1 LGDNDL
7 SFRAMMKTKT
17 AVRSRQKPTVP
28 MTYLCLLVDVVA
40 RWKISAEHLLA
51 ESPIHP
57 DDLLKQQRLDY
68 QVFSDLL
75 HRGIKLT
82 GELGLGFHLGLQLKV
97 SCHGLIG
104 YAVMVANTLREA
116 LDISQNFIELQASTL
131 SLRLEEH
138 GDQVTLYLDEVLE
151 DYPLSIT
158 GAIFV
163 LVGFASMGEAL
174 TGKKLTGTA
183 SVKFPKP
190 PNFAR
195 FEHLLMGQ
203 VRFAQ
208 PTYALTFAA
217 EYLDLPLVMADP
229 VAARIAREQCK
240 QELYALGGQHHFSQL
255 VRDLVYDEAVGF
267 FSLEDVADKL
277 HMSTRTLQR
286 QLAQEHL
293 SFSDIIDERRHQV
306 ALRLLRQ
313 RRRFEEM
320 ADVLGYTDVSNFS
333 RAFKRW
339 TGLSPRA
346 YMQQMDQ

>member
-1 LGDNDL
+1 
-7 SFRAMMKTKT
+7 MMKTKT
-17 AVRSRQKPTVP
+17 AARSRQKPTVP

-51 ESPIHP
+51 ESPVHP

-190 PNFAR
+190 PNFSR

-208 PTYALTFAA
+208 PTYALTFPA

-286 QLAQEHL
+286 QLAQENL
-293 SFSDIIDERRHQV
+293 SFSDILDERRHQV

-313 RRRFEEM
+313 RRRFEEI

-339 TGLSPRA
+339 TSLSPRA
-346 YMQQMDQ
+346 YVQQMD